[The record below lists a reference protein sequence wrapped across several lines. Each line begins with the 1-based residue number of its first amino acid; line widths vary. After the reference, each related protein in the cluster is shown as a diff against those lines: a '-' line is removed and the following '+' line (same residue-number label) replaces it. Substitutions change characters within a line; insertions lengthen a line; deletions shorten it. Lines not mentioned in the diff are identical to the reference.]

1 MRSAANRDRRERRA
15 QEHAERREGW
25 HARWH
30 ARWDAKREARRDAA
44 WNAGGHL
51 SGYPEDGRSR
61 RSLRR
66 ERHEEYHRLGGPSF
80 AKRLLGAFIVAWLLS
95 MVLAGGLL
103 QTMSSWHPAV
113 AVAHWLDGQSTFID
127 KHLRF
132 DAAGRPV
139 ALVESDDTAW
149 AHGAAPRDWKYRV
162 VDERGVVLLGSD
174 PGAPPLAPAGRAFDR
189 ADGSFDIVQDGV
201 LLHVA
206 TKAFAHGGHA
216 PYFIQTAVSE
226 RSAALFRGSLVRP
239 ILQNAAGIAVI
250 ALVLFGVGVHF
261 MLRRVLRPLREA
273 SAAASRIDPRN
284 IEMRLSAE
292 SMPREMRPLIEAF
305 NEALGRLETGY
316 RVQQEFLASAA
327 HELKTPLALMRGQ
340 VELSESEDRDLL
352 LHDIDVMA
360 RQVHQLLHLAE
371 VSEVGNYE
379 FEPVDVGTVAGEAVA
394 FLQRLAQRAT
404 VHLDLRMPDAAASV
418 DADRSAV
425 FVLVKNLVEN
435 AIQHSPRGA
444 VVTIAVGAR
453 GIVVR
458 DEGAG
463 IAPEH
468 LGELF
473 KRFWRGPA
481 RRDSGAGLG
490 LAICFEI
497 ATAHGWTL
505 AARNAACGAEF
516 DVAFGPP

>member
-15 QEHAERREGW
+15 QEHAERRDGW
-25 HARWH
+25 QARGH
-30 ARWDAKREARRDAA
+30 ARWDANREARRDAA

-51 SGYPEDGRSR
+51 SGYPDDARSR

-226 RSAALFRGSLVRP
+226 RSAALFRGSLVRAHP
-239 ILQNAAGIAVI
+239 AERGRHRGDRARCCSIAIV
-250 ALVLFGVGVHF
+250 
-261 MLRRVLRPLREA
+261 PLRCCGACCGRCARRRRRRRA
-273 SAAASRIDPRN
+273 SI
-284 IEMRLSAE
+284 
-292 SMPREMRPLIEAF
+292 
-305 NEALGRLETGY
+305 
-316 RVQQEFLASAA
+316 
-327 HELKTPLALMRGQ
+327 
-340 VELSESEDRDLL
+340 
-352 LHDIDVMA
+352 
-360 RQVHQLLHLAE
+360 
-371 VSEVGNYE
+371 
-379 FEPVDVGTVAGEAVA
+379 
-394 FLQRLAQRAT
+394 RAT
-404 VHLDLRMPDAAASV
+404 SRCACRPS
-418 DADRSAV
+418 RC
-425 FVLVKNLVEN
+425 
-435 AIQHSPRGA
+435 R
-444 VVTIAVGAR
+444 AR
-453 GIVVR
+453 CVR
-458 DEGAG
+458 
-463 IAPEH
+463 
-468 LGELF
+468 
-473 KRFWRGPA
+473 
-481 RRDSGAGLG
+481 
-490 LAICFEI
+490 
-497 ATAHGWTL
+497 
-505 AARNAACGAEF
+505 
-516 DVAFGPP
+516 